1 MNFFFSMF
9 ILRISY
15 QLRQVEFVKKSL
27 NHKVMQ
33 SLASSSVI
41 CVGNYMKQMLGVE
54 ITGVLLF

>member
-1 MNFFFSMF
+1 M
-9 ILRISY
+9 
-15 QLRQVEFVKKSL
+15 KKSL